1 MFEQTSAMNNLTQVP
16 SYNGAL
22 LFKFIKNNQA
32 LLRNTFN
39 DEFVKAHTQ
48 LSRSLMLLQDTPEE
62 IIKRLDPNLTQAT
75 RLYGKFIDII
85 YGPLNHR
92 RLILSRMSNIYDHFD
107 IDATTYSKLL
117 NYQLYIENAKKNFIM
132 GSYPR
137 VLDKVLKNE
146 KQIKNFR
153 NMLFKY
159 TPPKLWDNRNV
170 WNVGGP
176 FAEQF
181 KNLIGHDVLKPISVA
196 KEIIKKPNWSL
207 ISQRIGIEEI
217 IDSSRD
223 SIPGEADLLGTIE
236 APLKWSGKKSWEGIK
251 KTTSA
256 MGDIISNIFGK
267 GDQKLPETKLI
278 EEKLKEINNP
288 SRKKKK
294 IDASSF
300 FGAGGA

>member
-1 MFEQTSAMNNLTQVP
+1 
-16 SYNGAL
+16 
-22 LFKFIKNNQA
+22 
-32 LLRNTFN
+32 
-39 DEFVKAHTQ
+39 
-48 LSRSLMLLQDTPEE
+48 
-62 IIKRLDPNLTQAT
+62 
-75 RLYGKFIDII
+75 
-85 YGPLNHR
+85 
-92 RLILSRMSNIYDHFD
+92 
-107 IDATTYSKLL
+107 
-117 NYQLYIENAKKNFIM
+117 
-132 GSYPR
+132 
-137 VLDKVLKNE
+137 
-146 KQIKNFR
+146 
-153 NMLFKY
+153 MLFKY
-159 TPPKLWDNRNV
+159 TSPKLWDNRNV

-207 ISQRIGIEEI
+207 ISQRIGVEEI